1 MLAEFNEPIPAK
13 YVRLTGVHTVADSG
27 ADEHMAVAELRLRT
41 VKQTTDIADGAKIE
55 AAPIE
60 KQVVPYVNAENPV
73 ILKPEQLV
81 LTNKET
87 GEKLR
92 YGVDYK
98 VAYEN
103 NTDFG
108 TATAVVTGIS
118 NYSGEL
124 RLNFEIEKAPV
135 VLETISVKTGPAKT
149 TYKVGET
156 FDPTGLV
163 LMLANSDL
171 STVEVAYGEDTKN
184 DFTFEPSLDTK
195 LTEDMSK
202 VTVTYGGKS
211 AEIAISVQNAPS
223 LRDELGEAIAK
234 AENIGPNG
242 YTKDSY
248 EKLQNALNSAKEVYG
263 NDKATEEEIQK
274 ALDELNAAMTA
285 LKPVTPTPGPGGST
299 GSGQGG
305 QAGSQSGQSG
315 QAGKPGV
322 AKTGDV
328 SPIVP
333 LVLLVFGAA
342 GVIAVMIRRKKN
354 A

>member
-1 MLAEFNEPIPAK
+1 
-13 YVRLTGVHTVADSG
+13 
-27 ADEHMAVAELRLRT
+27 
-41 VKQTTDIADGAKIE
+41 
-55 AAPIE
+55 
-60 KQVVPYVNAENPV
+60 
-73 ILKPEQLV
+73 
-81 LTNKET
+81 
-87 GEKLR
+87 
-92 YGVDYK
+92 
-98 VAYEN
+98 
-103 NTDFG
+103 
-108 TATAVVTGIS
+108 
-118 NYSGEL
+118 
-124 RLNFEIEKAPV
+124 
-135 VLETISVKTGPAKT
+135 
-149 TYKVGET
+149 
-156 FDPTGLV
+156 
-163 LMLANSDL
+163 MLANSDL
-171 STVEVAYGEDTKN
+171 STAEVAYGEDTKN

-299 GSGQGG
+299 GSGQ
-305 QAGSQSGQSG
+305 AGSQSGQSG

-333 LVLLVFGAA
+333 LVLLAFGAA

>member
-1 MLAEFNEPIPAK
+1 
-13 YVRLTGVHTVADSG
+13 
-27 ADEHMAVAELRLRT
+27 
-41 VKQTTDIADGAKIE
+41 
-55 AAPIE
+55 
-60 KQVVPYVNAENPV
+60 
-73 ILKPEQLV
+73 
-81 LTNKET
+81 
-87 GEKLR
+87 
-92 YGVDYK
+92 
-98 VAYEN
+98 
-103 NTDFG
+103 
-108 TATAVVTGIS
+108 
-118 NYSGEL
+118 
-124 RLNFEIEKAPV
+124 
-135 VLETISVKTGPAKT
+135 
-149 TYKVGET
+149 
-156 FDPTGLV
+156 
-163 LMLANSDL
+163 MLANSDL

-223 LRDELGEAIAK
+223 LRDELGEAIAN

-248 EKLQNALNSAKEVYG
+248 EKLQDALKSAKEVYG

-305 QAGSQSGQSG
+305 QAGSQAGQNG
-315 QAGKPGV
+315 QNGKPGV

-333 LVLLVFGAA
+333 LVLLAFGAA

>member
-1 MLAEFNEPIPAK
+1 M
-13 YVRLTGVHTVADSG
+13 
-27 ADEHMAVAELRLRT
+27 
-41 VKQTTDIADGAKIE
+41 
-55 AAPIE
+55 
-60 KQVVPYVNAENPV
+60 
-73 ILKPEQLV
+73 
-81 LTNKET
+81 
-87 GEKLR
+87 
-92 YGVDYK
+92 
-98 VAYEN
+98 AYEN

-108 TATAVVTGIS
+108 TATAVVTGIV

-149 TYKVGET
+149 TYKAGEM

-248 EKLQNALNSAKEVYG
+248 EKLQDALKHAKEVYE
-263 NDKATEEEIQK
+263 NDKAAEDEIQK

-299 GSGQGG
+299 GSGQ
-305 QAGSQSGQSG
+305 AGSQSGQSG

-333 LVLLVFGAA
+333 LVLLAFGAA